1 MINSPNKSQDSHSI
15 FLLEVKSSQVYKNK
29 LGLIDKHSV
38 GSDVERG
45 GGLHVCVSF
54 RHSVNFYDYAEER
67 VLYKEFQC
75 CKSLLPL
82 LQSTPDLVLLLPE
95 VIDTMSQW

>member
-1 MINSPNKSQDSHSI
+1 MEDIKSDVLVVMLYRHPPNKSQDSHSI

-45 GGLHVCVSF
+45 GGLYVCVSF
-54 RHSVNFYDYAEER
+54 RHSVTF
-67 VLYKEFQC
+67 
-75 CKSLLPL
+75 
-82 LQSTPDLVLLLPE
+82 
-95 VIDTMSQW
+95 